1 MPQLSLVVVQVE
13 LIEQAV
19 EAQVDTELFL
29 INLFV
34 DQHLTLLQWELVEQV
49 ELETVHLEV
58 IQV

>member
-1 MPQLSLVVVQVE
+1 VAVQVE

-19 EAQVDTELFL
+19 EVQEDIELFL
-29 INLFV
+29 VKLFV
-34 DQHLTLLQWELVEQV
+34 DQLLTLLQSVQVELV

>member
-1 MPQLSLVVVQVE
+1 MLQSSLVVVRAE

-29 INLFV
+29 VNLFV
-34 DQHLTLLQWELVEQV
+34 DQHLMLLQWELVEWV
-49 ELETVHLEV
+49 EVETVHLVV